1 MKITYP
7 RELKLKD
14 IIICLLIGISIMF
27 IIATI
32 VEARENKKDNLK
44 NLQGVIEF
52 TPCYKDSIA
61 NFLIELKVK
70 YPHIVLSQSIL
81 ESGNYTSKIFLEN
94 NNPFGMK
101 LSWNRSTTALGI
113 KNGYAYYSNLRD
125 AIIDYAFM
133 QSSYYRSAKTEE
145 DYYLLLQKSYAED
158 KEYINKVRKIANK
171 LK

>member
-7 RELKLKD
+7 KELRLKD
-14 IIICLLIGISIMF
+14 IVICLLIGISIMF
-27 IIATI
+27 IIVTI
-32 VEARENKKDNLK
+32 IEAKENKKN
-44 NLQGVIEF
+44 NLQEVIEF

-70 YPHIVLSQSIL
+70 YPHIVLSQSII

-101 LSWNRSTTALGI
+101 LSWNRATTALGI

-145 DYYLLLQKSYAED
+145 DYYILLQKSYAEN

>member
-7 RELKLKD
+7 KELRLKD
-14 IIICLLIGISIMF
+14 IVICLLIGISIMF

-32 VEARENKKDNLK
+32 VQAKGNKKNT
-44 NLQGVIEF
+44 LQEVIEF

-70 YPHIVLSQSIL
+70 YPQIVLSQSII
-81 ESGNYTSKIFLEN
+81 ESGNYTSKVFLEN

-145 DYYLLLQKSYAED
+145 DYYILLQKSYAED

>member
-7 RELKLKD
+7 KELRLKD
-14 IIICLLIGISIMF
+14 IVICLLIGISIMF

-32 VEARENKKDNLK
+32 VQAKGNKKNT
-44 NLQGVIEF
+44 LQEVIEF

-70 YPHIVLSQSIL
+70 YPHIVLSQSII
-81 ESGNYTSKIFLEN
+81 ESGNYTSKVFLEN

-145 DYYLLLQKSYAED
+145 DYYILLQKSYAED

>member
-7 RELKLKD
+7 KELRLKD

-32 VEARENKKDNLK
+32 VQAKENKKNT
-44 NLQGVIEF
+44 LQEVIEF

-70 YPHIVLSQSIL
+70 YPHIVLSQSII

-101 LSWNRSTTALGI
+101 LSWNRATTALGI

-145 DYYLLLQKSYAED
+145 DYYILLQKSYAED

>member
-7 RELKLKD
+7 KELRLKD
-14 IIICLLIGISIMF
+14 IVICLLIGISIMF

-32 VEARENKKDNLK
+32 VQAKENKKNT
-44 NLQGVIEF
+44 LQEVIEF

-70 YPHIVLSQSIL
+70 YPHIVLSQSII
-81 ESGNYTSKIFLEN
+81 ESGNYTSKVFLEN

-133 QSSYYRSAKTEE
+133 QFSYYRSAKTEE

>member
-7 RELKLKD
+7 KELRLKD
-14 IIICLLIGISIMF
+14 IVICLLIGISIMF

-32 VEARENKKDNLK
+32 VQAKENKKNT
-44 NLQGVIEF
+44 LQEVIEF

-70 YPHIVLSQSIL
+70 YPHIVLSQSII
-81 ESGNYTSKIFLEN
+81 ESGNYTSKVFLEN

>member
-7 RELKLKD
+7 KELRLKD
-14 IIICLLIGISIMF
+14 IVICLLIGISIMF
-27 IIATI
+27 IIVTI
-32 VEARENKKDNLK
+32 IEAKENKKN
-44 NLQGVIEF
+44 NLQEVIEF

-70 YPHIVLSQSIL
+70 YPHIVLSQSII

-101 LSWNRSTTALGI
+101 LSWNRATTALGI

-145 DYYLLLQKSYAED
+145 DYYILLQKSYAED
-158 KEYINKVRKIANK
+158 KEYINKVRKITNK

>member
-1 MKITYP
+1 MKIKYP
-7 RELKLKD
+7 KELRLKD
-14 IIICLLIGISIMF
+14 IVICLLIGISIMF
-27 IIATI
+27 IIVTI
-32 VEARENKKDNLK
+32 IEAKENKKN
-44 NLQGVIEF
+44 NLQEVIEF

-70 YPHIVLSQSIL
+70 YPHIVLSQSII

-101 LSWNRSTTALGI
+101 LSWNRATTALGI

-145 DYYLLLQKSYAED
+145 DYYILLQKSYAED

>member
-7 RELKLKD
+7 KELRLKD
-14 IIICLLIGISIMF
+14 IVICLLIGISIMF
-27 IIATI
+27 IIVTI
-32 VEARENKKDNLK
+32 IEAKENKKN
-44 NLQGVIEF
+44 NLQEVIEF

-70 YPHIVLSQSIL
+70 YPHIVLSQSII

-101 LSWNRSTTALGI
+101 LSWNRATTALGI

-145 DYYLLLQKSYAED
+145 DYYILLQKSYAED

>member
-1 MKITYP
+1 MKITYLK
-7 RELKLKD
+7 ELRLKD
-14 IIICLLIGISIMF
+14 IVICLLIGISIMF

-32 VEARENKKDNLK
+32 VQAKGNKKNT
-44 NLQGVIEF
+44 LQEVIEF

-70 YPHIVLSQSIL
+70 YPHIVLSQSII
-81 ESGNYTSKIFLEN
+81 ESGNYTSKVFLEN

-145 DYYLLLQKSYAED
+145 DYYILLQKSYAED

>member
-7 RELKLKD
+7 KELRLKD
-14 IIICLLIGISIMF
+14 IVICLLIGISIMF

-32 VEARENKKDNLK
+32 VQAKENKKNS
-44 NLQGVIEF
+44 LQEVIEF

-70 YPHIVLSQSIL
+70 YPHIVLSQSII
-81 ESGNYTSKIFLEN
+81 ESGNYTSKVFLEN

>member
-7 RELKLKD
+7 KELRLKD

-32 VEARENKKDNLK
+32 VQAKENKKNT
-44 NLQGVIEF
+44 LQEVIEF

-70 YPHIVLSQSIL
+70 YPHIVLSQSII
-81 ESGNYTSKIFLEN
+81 ESGNYTSKVCLEN

-101 LSWNRSTTALGI
+101 LSWNIATTALGI

-145 DYYLLLQKSYAED
+145 DYYILLQKSYAED

>member
-7 RELKLKD
+7 KELRLKD
-14 IIICLLIGISIMF
+14 IVICLLIGISIMF

-32 VEARENKKDNLK
+32 VQAKENKKNT
-44 NLQGVIEF
+44 LQEVIEF

-70 YPHIVLSQSIL
+70 YPHIVLSQSII

-101 LSWNRSTTALGI
+101 LSWNRATTALGI

-145 DYYLLLQKSYAED
+145 DYYILLQKSYAED

>member
-7 RELKLKD
+7 KELRLKD

-32 VEARENKKDNLK
+32 VQAKENKKNT
-44 NLQGVIEF
+44 LQEVIEF

>member
-7 RELKLKD
+7 KELRLKD
-14 IIICLLIGISIMF
+14 IVICLLIGISIMF

-32 VEARENKKDNLK
+32 VQAKENKKNT
-44 NLQGVIEF
+44 LQEVIEF

-70 YPHIVLSQSIL
+70 YPHIVLSQSII
-81 ESGNYTSKIFLEN
+81 ESGNYTSKVFLEN

-133 QSSYYRSAKTEE
+133 QSSYYRNAKTEE

>member
-7 RELKLKD
+7 KELRLKD
-14 IIICLLIGISIMF
+14 IVICLLIGISIMF

-32 VEARENKKDNLK
+32 VQAKGNKKNT
-44 NLQGVIEF
+44 LQGVIEF

>member
-7 RELKLKD
+7 KELKLKD
-14 IIICLLIGISIMF
+14 IVICLLIGISIMF
-27 IIATI
+27 IIVTI
-32 VEARENKKDNLK
+32 IEAKENKKN
-44 NLQGVIEF
+44 NLQEVIEF

-70 YPHIVLSQSIL
+70 YPHIVLSQSII

-101 LSWNRSTTALGI
+101 LSWNRATTALGI

-145 DYYLLLQKSYAED
+145 DYYILLQKSYAED

>member
-7 RELKLKD
+7 KELILKD
-14 IIICLLIGISIMF
+14 IVICLLIGISIMF
-27 IIATI
+27 IIVTI
-32 VEARENKKDNLK
+32 IEAKENKKN
-44 NLQGVIEF
+44 NLQEVIEF

-70 YPHIVLSQSIL
+70 YPHIVLSQSII

-101 LSWNRSTTALGI
+101 LSWNRATTALGI

-145 DYYLLLQKSYAED
+145 DYYILLQKSYAED

>member
-7 RELKLKD
+7 KELRLKD
-14 IIICLLIGISIMF
+14 IVICFLIGISIMF

-32 VEARENKKDNLK
+32 VQAKENKKNT
-44 NLQGVIEF
+44 LQEVIEF

-70 YPHIVLSQSIL
+70 YPHIVLSQSII

-101 LSWNRSTTALGI
+101 LSWNRATTALGI

-145 DYYLLLQKSYAED
+145 DYYILLQKSYAED

>member
-7 RELKLKD
+7 KELRLKD
-14 IIICLLIGISIMF
+14 IVICLLIGISIMF
-27 IIATI
+27 IIVTI
-32 VEARENKKDNLK
+32 IEAKENKKN
-44 NLQGVIEF
+44 NLQEVIEF

-70 YPHIVLSQSIL
+70 YPHIVLSQSII

-101 LSWNRSTTALGI
+101 LSWNRATTALGI

-133 QSSYYRSAKTEE
+133 QSSYYRGAKSE
-145 DYYLLLQKSYAED
+145 
-158 KEYINKVRKIANK
+158 
-171 LK
+171 

>member
-1 MKITYP
+1 
-7 RELKLKD
+7 
-14 IIICLLIGISIMF
+14 MF
-27 IIATI
+27 IIVTI
-32 VEARENKKDNLK
+32 IEAKENKKN
-44 NLQGVIEF
+44 NLQEVIEF

-70 YPHIVLSQSIL
+70 YPHIVLSQSII

-101 LSWNRSTTALGI
+101 LSWNRATTALGI

-145 DYYLLLQKSYAED
+145 DYYILLQKFYAED

>member
-7 RELKLKD
+7 KELRLKD
-14 IIICLLIGISIMF
+14 IVICLLIGISIMF
-27 IIATI
+27 IIVTI
-32 VEARENKKDNLK
+32 IEAKENKKN
-44 NLQGVIEF
+44 NLQEVIEF

-70 YPHIVLSQSIL
+70 YPHIVLSQSII

-101 LSWNRSTTALGI
+101 LSWNRATTALGI

>member
-7 RELKLKD
+7 KELRLKD
-14 IIICLLIGISIMF
+14 IIICLLIRISIMF

-32 VEARENKKDNLK
+32 VQAKENKKNT
-44 NLQGVIEF
+44 LQEVIEF

-70 YPHIVLSQSIL
+70 YPHIVLSQSII

-101 LSWNRSTTALGI
+101 LSWNRATTALGI

-145 DYYLLLQKSYAED
+145 DYYILLQKSYAED

>member
-7 RELKLKD
+7 KELRLKD
-14 IIICLLIGISIMF
+14 IVICLLIGISIMF
-27 IIATI
+27 IIVTI
-32 VEARENKKDNLK
+32 IEAKENKKN
-44 NLQGVIEF
+44 NLQEVIEF
-52 TPCYKDSIA
+52 TPCYNDSIA

-70 YPHIVLSQSIL
+70 YPHIVLSQSII

-101 LSWNRSTTALGI
+101 LSWNRATTALGI

-145 DYYLLLQKSYAED
+145 DYYILLQKSYAED

>member
-7 RELKLKD
+7 KELRLKD
-14 IIICLLIGISIMF
+14 IVICLLIGISIMF

-32 VEARENKKDNLK
+32 VQAKGNKKNT
-44 NLQGVIEF
+44 LQEVIEF

-70 YPHIVLSQSIL
+70 YPHIVLSQSII
-81 ESGNYTSKIFLEN
+81 ESGNYTSKVFLEN
-94 NNPFGMK
+94 NNSFGMK

-145 DYYLLLQKSYAED
+145 DYYILLQKSYAED

>member
-7 RELKLKD
+7 KELRLKD
-14 IIICLLIGISIMF
+14 IVICLLIGISIMF
-27 IIATI
+27 IIVTI
-32 VEARENKKDNLK
+32 IEAKENKKN
-44 NLQGVIEF
+44 NLQEVIEF

-70 YPHIVLSQSIL
+70 YPHIVLFQSII

-101 LSWNRSTTALGI
+101 LSWNRATTALGI

>member
-7 RELKLKD
+7 KELRLKD
-14 IIICLLIGISIMF
+14 IVICLLIGISIMF
-27 IIATI
+27 IIVTI
-32 VEARENKKDNLK
+32 IEAKENKKN
-44 NLQGVIEF
+44 NLQEVIEF

-70 YPHIVLSQSIL
+70 YPHIVLSQSII

-101 LSWNRSTTALGI
+101 LSWNRATTALGI

-145 DYYLLLQKSYAED
+145 DYYILLQKSYAED
-158 KEYINKVRKIANK
+158 KKYINKVRKIANK

>member
-7 RELKLKD
+7 KELRLKD

-32 VEARENKKDNLK
+32 VQAKENKKNT
-44 NLQGVIEF
+44 LQEVIEF

-70 YPHIVLSQSIL
+70 YPHIVLSQSII
-81 ESGNYTSKIFLEN
+81 ESGNYTSKVFLEN

-101 LSWNRSTTALGI
+101 LSWNRATTALGI

-145 DYYLLLQKSYAED
+145 DYYILLQKSYAED

>member
-7 RELKLKD
+7 KELRLKD
-14 IIICLLIGISIMF
+14 IVICLLIGISIMF
-27 IIATI
+27 IIVTI
-32 VEARENKKDNLK
+32 IEAKENKKN
-44 NLQGVIEF
+44 NLQEVIEF

-70 YPHIVLSQSIL
+70 YPHIVLSQFII

-101 LSWNRSTTALGI
+101 LSWNRATTALGI

-145 DYYLLLQKSYAED
+145 DYYILLQKSYAED